1 MDQNCWGEIVTY
13 AALQKGVA
21 GVIVDGTVR
30 DVDATEKLGFPV
42 YAKGIVNRTARNRNV
57 QGDYNCTVSIGGLQV
72 NPGEIVVADINGIVV
87 IPVDRAREVLSVVQD
102 MEQKEA
108 AIIAKIK
115 AGISFRDVDKDSG
128 YDTMLNSQ

>member
-1 MDQNCWGEIVTY
+1 M
-13 AALQKGVA
+13 
-21 GVIVDGTVR
+21 
-30 DVDATEKLGFPV
+30 
-42 YAKGIVNRTARNRNV
+42 
-57 QGDYNCTVSIGGLQV
+57 

>member
-1 MDQNCWGEIVTY
+1 M
-13 AALQKGVA
+13 
-21 GVIVDGTVR
+21 
-30 DVDATEKLGFPV
+30 
-42 YAKGIVNRTARNRNV
+42 
-57 QGDYNCTVSIGGLQV
+57 
-72 NPGEIVVADINGIVV
+72 